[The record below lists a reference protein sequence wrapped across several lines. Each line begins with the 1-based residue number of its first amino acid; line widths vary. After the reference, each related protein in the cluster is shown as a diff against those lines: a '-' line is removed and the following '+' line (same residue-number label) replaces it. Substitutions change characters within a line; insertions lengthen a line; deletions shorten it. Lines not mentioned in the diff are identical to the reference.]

1 LGGTPCKAHQRSSFL
16 CFRDGFE
23 LAEAR
28 YEELR
33 PVLDELERLE
43 KEQQAEEEELA
54 KAALKAKDKKKV
66 PSRR

>member
-1 LGGTPCKAHQRSSFL
+1 MVL
-16 CFRDGFE
+16 FRDGFE

-33 PVLDELERLE
+33 PVLTDLERLE

-54 KAALKAKDKKKV
+54 KAALKAKEKKKV